1 MSDHTQQDQNIVE
14 PVAIA
19 RPHGEIVKPFSTL
32 LASKPPKTRS
42 AGAYAFSL
50 VLHGAVVGAIIWATL
65 RVEDA
70 ITEEDEPEFVELV
83 EEMAP
88 PPPPPPPPVDAPELT
103 EVVQGFQELTIPDIV
118 PPDIP
123 PAAAFS
129 FRAEDFS
136 GEGVAGGTADGRAA
150 TLADLEKKDDDVS
163 AAPTFTPYTVSPDLR
178 NRDEVARALER
189 EYPPLLRDAGLGGKV
204 NVWLFINEEGIVQ
217 NTRVNESSGH
227 PSLDE
232 AALKVAGVMRFTP
245 ALNRDKKVPVW
256 VSIPITFQV
265 R

>member
-1 MSDHTQQDQNIVE
+1 MSDHQQDQNIVE
-14 PVAIA
+14 PERAAV
-19 RPHGEIVKPFSTL
+19 VKPASAAPAPFSTL
-32 LASKPPKTRS
+32 LATKPPKTKS
-42 AGAYAFSL
+42 AGATAISTII
-50 VLHGAVVGAIIWATL
+50 HGLAIAAVVVGTM
-65 RVEDA
+65 RVEEA
-70 ITEEDEPEFVELV
+70 ITEEEPEFVELV
-83 EEMAP
+83 EDVAP
-88 PPPPPPPPVDAPELT
+88 PPPPPPPPVDAPQLT

-123 PAAAFS
+123 PAGAFTI
-129 FRAEDFS
+129 REEDFT
-136 GEGVAGGTADGRAA
+136 GEGITGGRADGREA
-150 TLADLEKKDDDVS
+150 TLADLEKKEDVS

-178 NRDEVARALER
+178 NRDEVGRALER
-189 EYPPLLRDAGLGGKV
+189 EYPPLLRDAGLGGRV

-232 AALKVAGVMRFTP
+232 AALKVANVMRFSP
-245 ALNRDKKVPVW
+245 ALNRDKRVPVW